1 MEDDSSPFNTF
12 GKVLSEYLE
21 RDGGRPEKI

>member
-1 MEDDSSPFNTF
+1 MEDDRVRLIHSE
-12 GKVLSEYLE
+12 KVLSEYLE

>member
-1 MEDDSSPFNTF
+1 MVMTVVSLIHSE
-12 GKVLSEYLE
+12 KVLSEYLE